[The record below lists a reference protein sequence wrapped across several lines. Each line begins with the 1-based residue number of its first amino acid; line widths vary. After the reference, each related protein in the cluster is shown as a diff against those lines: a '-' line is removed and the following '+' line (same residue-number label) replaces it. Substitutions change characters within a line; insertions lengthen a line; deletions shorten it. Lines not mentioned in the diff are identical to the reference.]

1 MPLWIAERALVL
13 ASQSEARR
21 KILAD
26 AKLPA
31 DIVPADVDERA
42 VEAAAGPLAAD
53 AAAAVLARA
62 KAASVS
68 AKMPGRVVLG
78 ADQTLALGTR
88 RFSKPKDRAAA
99 RAQLQA
105 LSGKMHELHSAIAV
119 MRDGTMLFEHVA
131 TARLTMRVL
140 SGEFLDRYLD
150 AAGEAASASVGGYQI
165 EGAGI
170 HLFERIEGDYFT
182 VLGLPLP
189 PLLDFLRRNGFIAT

>member
-13 ASQSEARR
+13 ASKSETRR

-31 DIVPADVDERA
+31 DIVPANVDERA

-88 RFSKPKDRAAA
+88 RFSKPKDRVDA

-150 AAGEAASASVGGYQI
+150 AAGEAASASVGSYQI

-170 HLFERIEGDYFT
+170 HLFERIEGEYFII
-182 VLGLPLP
+182 LGLPLP